1 MTETK
6 QSRGMG
12 PKEFMEVAA
21 TLEPK
26 IKACAAASGQEKL
39 MAQEVLEAVSRS
51 VQVNGTQQHGMK
63 KTKLKAA
70 LKVFSNLASDTTA
83 NTEQEQ
89 AVLNAL
95 VMIAAGAMHK

>member
-6 QSRGMG
+6 QPRGMG

-21 TLEPK
+21 TLESK
-26 IKACAAASGQEKL
+26 IKNCAAVSGQEKVL
-39 MAQEVLEAVSRS
+39 ALEVLQAVSHS
-51 VQVNGTQQHGMK
+51 VSVNGTQQHGMK

-70 LKVFSNLASDTTA
+70 LKVFSNLATDTEQ
-83 NTEQEQ
+83 NTEQEK

-95 VMIAAGAMHK
+95 VMITAGAMHK

>member
-1 MTETK
+1 MTEAK

-26 IKACAAASGQEKL
+26 IKACAAASGQEKV

>member
-1 MTETK
+1 MTEVK

-12 PKEFMEVAA
+12 PKEFMEVAG

-26 IKACAAASGQEKL
+26 IRACAAASGQEKVAAL
-39 MAQEVLEAVSRS
+39 EVLQAVSRS
-51 VQVNGTQQHGMK
+51 VKVNGTQQHGMK

-70 LKVFSNLASDTTA
+70 LKVYSNLATETEQNS
-83 NTEQEQ
+83 EQEQ

>member
-1 MTETK
+1 MTAANKT
-6 QSRGMG
+6 RDMG
-12 PKEFMEVAA
+12 SKEFMEVAA
-21 TLEPK
+21 SLEPK
-26 IKACAAASGQEKL
+26 IKACEAATGQEKV
-39 MAQEVLEAVSRS
+39 MALEVLAAVARS

-70 LKVFSNLASDTTA
+70 LKVFGQLATA
-83 NTEQEQ
+83 TEENSEAEQ